1 MFRRLF
7 KILSRVFITILLLL
21 VTIWI
26 LVQFTPVQNWL
37 AKLAARKLSNDL
49 KTEVS
54 VKHVDFA
61 LFNKVLLEGVL
72 IKDLKKDTLAYIGR
86 AGMNITDW
94 FFLKDK
100 AEVSYLSLENTNL
113 YLHRTDSIWNYQFL
127 IDYFSGPPSTKKK
140 RSIEF
145 SIKQLVLTK
154 IHLLSKDEWIGQNQE
169 MSLAYLKLDVN
180 KFDPKGKK
188 IELEN
193 FEINDPSFSIY
204 NYTGTK
210 PKLTPKTEEE
220 FHLNDSIEKWNSGG
234 WAISATSVSI
244 KNGEFKNDNQTD
256 RPAFTSFDG
265 AHLRLFAINGTFSNL
280 KLSGDTIQSKILISA
295 KERSG
300 FIVNELQADMIWH
313 TTGMEFKNLNL
324 ETPNSKLGDYF
335 AMKYANFNHDMVQF
349 VTHVR
354 LESNFK
360 NSKLHSNDI
369 AFFAPEL
376 KDMESMIYISG
387 KTKGS
392 IDHLKG
398 DSISITTGKNTLFEG
413 KFTIDGLPDINNTF
427 LDINAS
433 RFSTTYSD
441 AAIIYPAIKKITTPS
456 LNQIRYL
463 NYKGS
468 FTGYIKDFVT
478 FGTIETNLGT
488 LVTDLNLKLPKGKE
502 PIYSGKLKTN
512 GFELGTFL
520 NEKRIGKISIEGS
533 LKGKGFNPN
542 TLFAEIDGQLKQF
555 EVYGYNYHNI
565 TAKGIA
571 DRKKFDGA
579 LAINDSNLIV
589 NLTGLVDFG
598 KDTPV
603 YNVNGEIYKSNFKN
617 LGFTNKNL
625 SLSGN
630 IDFNFQVKNIDDF
643 MGTAIIKNAVL
654 LSDTNRLPFDSL
666 YLSNLFIDS
675 GKKQFIL
682 RSNEINATMRGNYK
696 LLYLPDVALG
706 FLHNYFPSYINPP
719 RKKIADQDFDFD
731 ITTNNINPFLELFSL
746 PVSGFNQSTIKGSVN
761 IQQNKFNLETRVPSF
776 VYNSILF
783 NEVNITGLSNLS
795 NLSLQGTISEIK
807 FSDSLR
813 LPNTSFI
820 FTAANDTGSVS
831 IKTSASQTL
840 KDADLKARFKA
851 SRDGFAITFQP
862 STLLVNDKRWT
873 IKDESDIFIGKGKL
887 FSNGITITSG
897 NEELLA
903 YTEPSATGTGN
914 DFVVEVKKFEI
925 GDLMPYFLPDP
936 RLEGSVTG
944 RIDIISPLGKM
955 NLDIDLTADQFRFN
969 NDSIGKVAIAG
980 NYNSLSGII
989 NYKINSNNLGHEFA
1003 INGNTNIFDSKNIT
1017 TDNTIEI
1024 ENEELSLLEKYLSVI
1039 MKELKG
1045 TGKGTIRVT
1054 GDAKAPDIIGTVTLN
1069 DASFLLDY
1077 TKCRYSF
1084 AQGTVLNFEKGAI
1097 DFGTIKLKDT
1107 TGRFGT
1113 FSGKLYHQFFNDMA
1127 FDMNFKADDAR
1138 RGLLVINTTKKDN
1151 SLFYGKVIANASGS
1165 ITGPANNMKL
1175 TLRGEPTDSSSIYLP
1190 TSDSRVTGTANFIV
1204 FRKYGKEMKAET
1216 EIKDVSS
1223 LTVDLD
1229 VIANPYAKIYLILDE
1244 ITNDIIEGQGNG
1256 AINLKVGTNERTTMT
1271 GNFQITKGKYT
1282 FNWESLFKRPFL
1294 INNGTIN
1301 WNGDPYD
1308 ARINIDATYLV
1319 EDAALLPELTNGCS
1333 SERHKIYVVSNLSN
1347 TLKNPVIKF
1356 RFELPQGHPCRNNPL
1371 TISGLNQLYNN
1382 EDELNRQVFSLLLLG
1397 SFNSANSTSSFRG
1410 NNISST
1416 ILSNAAGTI
1425 SEFLAQQ
1432 ITVGLDAVL
1441 KNIPGI
1447 NKLKLDPYVTFTP
1460 GVITS
1465 AQAQGIG
1472 FQGVGN
1478 FGFTRSLL
1486 NGKILLKAGG
1496 SVLVSNEQT
1505 SLLGNN
1511 QLTPDISI
1519 EWLITPDGK
1528 LRLIGFYRSIIDAQ
1542 RQSNRTG
1549 ISLSYVKDFEDIF

>member
-1 MFRRLF
+1 ML
-7 KILSRVFITILLLL
+7 LTILLLL
-21 VTIWI
+21 ITVWI

-37 AKLAARKLSNDL
+37 VKQAAKKLSRDL
-49 KTEVS
+49 NTEVS
-54 VKHVDFA
+54 IKHVDFA

-72 IKDLKKDTLAYIGR
+72 VKDLKKDTLAYIGR
-86 AGMNITDW
+86 AGMSITDY
-94 FFLKDK
+94 FFLKEK
-100 AEVSYLSLENTNL
+100 AEISSLSLENTNI
-113 YLHRTDSIWNYQFL
+113 YLQRTDSVWNYQFL
-127 IDYFSGPPSTKKK
+127 IDYFSVPPSTKKK
-140 RSIEF
+140 KGIEY

-154 IHLLSKDEWIGQNQE
+154 IHLLSKDQWIGQNQE
-169 MSLAYLKLDVN
+169 LILGYLRLDVN
-180 KFDPKGKK
+180 KFDLKQKI

-193 FEINDPSFSIY
+193 FEINEPSFSIY
-204 NYTGTK
+204 NFTGIK
-210 PKLTPKTEEE
+210 PKLTPKTDEE
-220 FHLNDSIEKWNSGG
+220 FHLNDSIEKWNPEG
-234 WAISATSVSI
+234 WIISATSVLI
-244 KNGEFKNDNQTD
+244 KNGEFKNDNQTG
-256 RPAFTSFDG
+256 RPAFTYFDG
-265 AHLRLFAINGTFSNL
+265 AHLKLFAINGEFSNL
-280 KLSGDTIQSKILISA
+280 KFSGDTIQSKIRMSI

-300 FIVNELQADMIWH
+300 FVVNELQANMIWH

-324 ETPNSKLGDYF
+324 QTPNSKMGDYF
-335 AMKYANFNHDMVQF
+335 AMKYSHFNHDLVQF
-349 VTHVR
+349 ITHVH

-360 NSKLHSNDI
+360 NSKLHSKDI
-369 AFFAPEL
+369 AFFAPDL
-376 KDMESMIYISG
+376 KDMSSMIYVSG
-387 KTKGS
+387 KIKGS
-392 IDHLKG
+392 VEHLKG
-398 DSISITTGKNTLFEG
+398 DSISITTGKNTIFKG
-413 KFTIDGLPDINNTF
+413 KFTIDGLPDIDNTF
-427 LDINAS
+427 LDISAS
-433 RFSTTYSD
+433 RFSTTYND
-441 AAIIYPAIKKITTPS
+441 LAAIYPALRKITKPA
-456 LNQIRYL
+456 LNQISYL

-468 FTGYIKDFVT
+468 FTGYTKDFVT

-488 LVTDLNLKLPKGKE
+488 LVTDLNFKLPKGKE
-502 PIYSGKLKTN
+502 AIYSGKLKTN
-512 GFELGTFL
+512 GFQLGKFL
-520 NEKRIGKISIEGS
+520 NEKLFGKISIEGS
-533 LKGKGFNPN
+533 LKGTGFNPK
-542 TLFAEIDGQLKQF
+542 TLFAEVDAQLNQF
-555 EVYGYNYHNI
+555 EVNGYNFKN
-565 TAKGIA
+565 TTVKGIVEK
-571 DRKKFDGA
+571 RKFDGA

-603 YNVNGEIYKSNFKN
+603 YKVNGEIYKSNFKQ
-617 LGFTNKNL
+617 LGFTKQNL
-625 SLSGN
+625 SLSGQ
-630 IDFNFQVKNIDDF
+630 IDFNFSVKNIDDF
-643 MGTAIIKNAVL
+643 MGTAMIKNAVL
-654 LSDTNRLPFDSL
+654 LKDTNQLSFDSL
-666 YLSNLFIDS
+666 YLSNNFIDS

-682 RSNEINATMRGNYK
+682 RSNEIDVKMEGNYN
-696 LLYLPDVALG
+696 LVNLPDVALA
-706 FLHNYFPSYINPP
+706 FLHNYFPAYIPQP
-719 RKKIADQDFDFD
+719 RKKIALQDFNFD
-731 ITTNNINPFLELFSL
+731 ITTKNINQFINLLNA
-746 PVSGFNQSTIKGSVN
+746 PVRGFDQSTIKGRIDIQKN
-761 IQQNKFNLETRVPSF
+761 IFNLETYVPSF
-776 VYNSILF
+776 EFNKILF
-783 NEVNITGLSNLS
+783 NQVAINGQSNLS
-795 NLSLQGTISEIK
+795 NLSLQGTIAEVK
-807 FSDSLR
+807 FTDSLS
-813 LPNTSFI
+813 LPNTSF
-820 FTAANDTGSVS
+820 FVTAANDTGSVI

-840 KDADLKARFKA
+840 KDADLKAKFKA
-851 SRDGFAITFQP
+851 SKDGFAIIFQP

-873 IKDESDIFIGKGKL
+873 IKDESDLFIGKGKL

-903 YTEPSATGTGN
+903 FTEPSATGTGN
-914 DFVVEVKKFEI
+914 DFVMELKKFEI
-925 GDLMPYFLPDP
+925 GDIMPYFLPDP
-936 RLEGSVTG
+936 RLEGSITG
-944 RIDIISPLGKM
+944 RIDIVNPLGKM
-955 NLDIDLTADQFRFN
+955 ILDIDLTADKFRFN
-969 NDSIGKVAIAG
+969 NDSIGKVDITA
-980 NYNSLSGII
+980 NYNSINGII
-989 NYKINSNNLGHEFA
+989 NYKINSNNVGHDFT
-1003 INGNTNIFDSKNIT
+1003 INGNTNIFNPEEIT
-1017 TDNTIEI
+1017 TDNTIEV

-1039 MKELKG
+1039 MTELKG

-1054 GDAKAPDIIGTVTLN
+1054 GDAKAPDIIGSVTLN

-1084 AQGTVLNFEKGAI
+1084 AEGTVINFEKGAI
-1097 DFGTIKLKDT
+1097 DFGSIKLKDT
-1107 TGRFGT
+1107 TGRYGT
-1113 FSGKLYHQFFNDMA
+1113 FSGILYHQFFNDMA

-1151 SLFYGKVIANASGS
+1151 SLFYGKIIANASGS
-1165 ITGPANNMKL
+1165 ITGPANDMQL
-1175 TLRGEPTDSSSIYLP
+1175 TLRGEPTDSSTIYLP

-1216 EIKDVSS
+1216 EIKEVSS
-1223 LTVDLD
+1223 LNVDLE

-1256 AINLKVGTNERTTMT
+1256 VINLKVGTNERTTMS
-1271 GNFQITKGKYT
+1271 GNFQITKGRYT
-1282 FNWESLFKRPFL
+1282 FNWQSLFKRPFL

-1319 EDAALLPELTNGCS
+1319 ENAALLPELTNGCS
-1333 SERHKIYVVSNLSN
+1333 SERYNIYVVSNLSN

-1432 ITVGLDAVL
+1432 IRVGLDAVL

-1465 AQAQGIG
+1465 AQAQGLG
-1472 FQGVGN
+1472 FQGIGN

-1549 ISLSYVKDFEDIF
+1549 ISLSYVKDFEEIF

>member
-1 MFRRLF
+1 ML
-7 KILSRVFITILLLL
+7 LIT
-21 VTIWI
+21 VWI
-26 LVQFTPVQNWL
+26 LIQFTPVQNWL
-37 AKLAARKLSNDL
+37 AKIAAKKLSKDL
-49 KTEVS
+49 QTEVS
-54 VKHVDFA
+54 IKHVDFA

-72 IKDLKKDTLAYIGR
+72 VKDLKKDTLAYIGR
-86 AGMNITDW
+86 AEMSVTDY
-94 FFLKDK
+94 FFLKEK
-100 AEVSYLSLENTNL
+100 IEVSNLSLENTNI
-113 YLHRTDSIWNYQFL
+113 YLNRTDSIWNYQFL
-127 IDYFSGPPSTKKK
+127 IDYFSSPATGKKK
-140 RSIEF
+140 KSIEL
-145 SIKQLVLTK
+145 SLKKLALTK
-154 IHLLSKDEWIGQNQE
+154 IRLLSIDKWIGQDQDI
-169 MSLAYLKLDVN
+169 SLAYLKLDVN
-180 KFDPKGKK
+180 NFELSKK
-188 IELEN
+188 IIALDN
-193 FEINDPSFSIY
+193 FEIDKPSFSIY
-204 NYTGTK
+204 NYTGK
-210 PKLTPKTEEE
+210 KAKLTPKTEQE
-220 FHLNDSIEKWNSGG
+220 FHLNDTIEKWNPEG
-234 WAISATSVSI
+234 WIVTATSVSI

-256 RPAFTSFDG
+256 RPAFTYFDG
-265 AHLRLFAINGTFSNL
+265 AHLRLFAINGQFTNFRF
-280 KLSGDTIQSKILISA
+280 SGDTLQSKVLLSV

-300 FIVNELQADMIWH
+300 FVVDELQANMIWH

-324 ETPNSKLGDYF
+324 QTPNSKMGDYF
-335 AMKYANFNHDMVQF
+335 AMKYSNFNHDMVQF
-349 VTHVR
+349 VSHVR
-354 LESNFK
+354 LETNFK
-360 NSKLHSNDI
+360 NSKLHSTDI
-369 AFFAPEL
+369 AFFAPDL
-376 KDMESMIYISG
+376 KDLESMIYVTG
-387 KTKGS
+387 KIKGS
-392 IDHLKG
+392 VDHLKG
-398 DSISITTGKNTLFEG
+398 ESISITTGKNTLFEG
-413 KFTIDGLPDINNTF
+413 KFTIDGLPDINTSF
-427 LDINAS
+427 LDISAT

-441 AAIIYPAIKKITTPS
+441 VAIIYPAIKKITTPA

-478 FGTIETNLGT
+478 YGTVETNLGT
-488 LVTDLNLKLPKGKE
+488 LVTDLNLKLPKGKQA
-502 PIYSGKLKTN
+502 IYSGKLKTN
-512 GFELGTFL
+512 GFQLGTFL
-520 NEKRIGKISIEGS
+520 NEKSIGKISIDGS
-533 LKGKGFNPN
+533 IKGKGFNPN
-542 TLFAEIDGQLKQF
+542 TLFAEVDGQLKQF
-555 EVYGYNYHNI
+555 EVNGYNYHNI
-565 TAKGIA
+565 IAKGIV

-603 YNVNGEIYKSNFKN
+603 YKVNGEIYKSNFKQ
-617 LGFTNKNL
+617 LGYTTKNI

-630 IDFNFQVKNIDDF
+630 IDFNFSVKHIDDF
-643 MGTAIIKNAVL
+643 MGTALIKNAVL
-654 LSDTNRLPFDSL
+654 LNDTNQLSFDSL
-666 YLSNLFIDS
+666 YLSNSFIDS

-682 RSNEINATMRGNYK
+682 RSNEIDAKMEGNYN
-696 LLYLPDVALG
+696 LISLPDVALA
-706 FLHNYFPSYINPP
+706 FLHNYFPAYIPEP
-719 RKKIADQDFDFD
+719 RKKIALQDFDFD
-731 ITTNNINPFLELFSL
+731 IATKNINQFINLLNV
-746 PVSGFNQSTIKGSVN
+746 PVRGFDQSTIKGTIN
-761 IQQNKFNLETRVPSF
+761 IQQNIFNLETYVPSF
-776 VYNSILF
+776 EYNKILF
-783 NEVNITGLSNLS
+783 NQVAINGQSNLR
-795 NLSLQGTISEIK
+795 NLLLQGTIAEVK
-807 FSDSLR
+807 FTDSLS
-813 LPNTSFI
+813 LPNTSFVV
-820 FTAANDTGSVS
+820 TAANDTGSVT

-840 KDADLKARFKA
+840 KDADLKAKFKA
-851 SRDGFAITFQP
+851 SRDGFSVVFQP
-862 STLLVNDKRWT
+862 STLLINDKRWT

-887 FSNGITITSG
+887 FSNGITLSSG

-903 YTEPSATGTGN
+903 YTQPSATGTGN

-925 GDLMPYFLPDP
+925 GDIMPYFLPDP
-936 RLEGSVTG
+936 RLEGSITG
-944 RIDIISPLGKM
+944 RIDIMNPLGKL

-969 NDSIGKVAIAG
+969 NDSIGKVDITA
-980 NYNSLSGII
+980 NYNSINGII
-989 NYKINSNNLGHEFA
+989 NYKINSNNLGHEFV
-1003 INGNTNIFDSKNIT
+1003 IDGKTNILDPKKIT
-1017 TDNTIEI
+1017 TDNTIVI

-1039 MKELKG
+1039 MTQLKG

-1054 GDAKAPDIIGTVTLN
+1054 GDASAPDIIGNVTLN

-1113 FSGKLYHQFFNDMA
+1113 FSGKLYHQFFNDLA
-1127 FDMNFKADDAR
+1127 FDMYFKADDPIK
-1138 RGLLVINTTKKDN
+1138 GLLVINTTKKDN
-1151 SLFYGKVIANASGS
+1151 SLFYGKVVANASGS
-1165 ITGPANNMKL
+1165 ITGPANDMQL

-1190 TSDSRVTGTANFIV
+1190 TSDSRVTGSANFIV
-1204 FRKYGKEMKAET
+1204 FRKYGKEMRAET
-1216 EIKDVSS
+1216 EIKEVSS
-1223 LTVDLD
+1223 LNVDLD

-1256 AINLKVGTNERTTMT
+1256 VINLKVGTNERTTMS

-1282 FNWESLFKRPFL
+1282 FNWESLFKRPFI

-1319 EDAALLPELTNGCS
+1319 ENAALLPELTNGCS
-1333 SERHKIYVVSNLSN
+1333 SERYNIYVVSNLSN

-1465 AQAQGIG
+1465 AQAQGLG

-1478 FGFTRSLL
+1478 FGITRSLL

-1528 LRLIGFYRSIIDAQ
+1528 LRLIGFYRSIFDIQ
-1542 RQSNRTG
+1542 RRSNRTG
-1549 ISLSYVKDFEDIF
+1549 ISLSYVKDFEEIF